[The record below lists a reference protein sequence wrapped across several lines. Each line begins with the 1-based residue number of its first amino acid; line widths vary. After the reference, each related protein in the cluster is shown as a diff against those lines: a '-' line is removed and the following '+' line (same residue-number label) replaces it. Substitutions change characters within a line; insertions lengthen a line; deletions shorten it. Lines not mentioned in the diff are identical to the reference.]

1 MHPPVDSPLCSTTT
15 GCHHRPWVI
24 PRPAARPFVL
34 WRELETRQTCPQG
47 TLHFLSQ
54 YCRLSPCKPL
64 SRRRKGKEVYSPSSS
79 PLLSSPHDSA
89 TGLEEKHLAM
99 FAILP
104 PVPTRERQGQR
115 IYSKPC
121 PPQHLV
127 PFFPLPRFFHR
138 RSKTQKPFE
147 APSLFYSCMRLRVKA
162 IHVCLCVWFF
172 LCAVRA
178 EYTQFDCSLCMTWG
192 RCGGVGWGGTE
203 NVRWGGLDVA
213 FQSEWPA
220 EENNKARMTGTD
232 GPLYCPL
239 KCKHWISLLGGWRYY
254 IFIFSLLSLSL
265 LIALVAGTHPH
276 LRLKGLIKGLEPDAY
291 YWLLEI

>member
-121 PPQHLV
+121 PLSI
-127 PFFPLPRFFHR
+127 L
-138 RSKTQKPFE
+138 
-147 APSLFYSCMRLRVKA
+147 SL
-162 IHVCLCVWFF
+162 FF
-172 LCAVRA
+172 LCHDFSTEDPKRRSPLRPPPCFTAA
-178 EYTQFDCSLCMTWG
+178 WG
-192 RCGGVGWGGTE
+192 
-203 NVRWGGLDVA
+203 
-213 FQSEWPA
+213 
-220 EENNKARMTGTD
+220 
-232 GPLYCPL
+232 
-239 KCKHWISLLGGWRYY
+239 
-254 IFIFSLLSLSL
+254 
-265 LIALVAGTHPH
+265 
-276 LRLKGLIKGLEPDAY
+276 
-291 YWLLEI
+291 